1 MEFNLFII
9 PLTMIVTQLLKK
21 RVSSENVPFLAIL
34 IGLLAG
40 LAYGGY
46 YGGDLFAQA
55 FNGLVYGASASGI
68 YDIGASKIKGG
79 NE

>member
-9 PLTMIVTQLLKK
+9 PLTMIITQLLKGYVPTK
-21 RVSSENVPFLAIL
+21 YVPFLAVL

-40 LAYGGY
+40 LGYGSY

-55 FNGLVYGASASGI
+55 FNGLVYGASSCGL
-68 YDIGASKIKGG
+68 YDIGASQIKGDD
-79 NE
+79 E

>member
-9 PLTMIVTQLLKK
+9 PLTMIITQLLKGYVPNK
-21 RVSSENVPFLAIL
+21 YVPFLSVL

-40 LAYGGY
+40 LGYGAY

-55 FNGLVYGASASGI
+55 FNGLVYGASSCGL
-68 YDIGASKIKGG
+68 YDIGASQIKGD
-79 NE
+79 

>member
-9 PLTMIVTQLLKK
+9 PLTMIITQLLKGYVPNK
-21 RVSSENVPFLAIL
+21 YVPFLAVL

-40 LAYGGY
+40 LGYGAY

-55 FNGLVYGASASGI
+55 FNGLLYGASSSGL
-68 YDIGASKIKGG
+68 YDIGASQIKR
-79 NE
+79 NDV

>member
-9 PLTMIVTQLLKK
+9 PLTMIITQLLKGFVPTK
-21 RVSSENVPFLAIL
+21 YVPFLAVL
-34 IGLLAG
+34 VGFLAG
-40 LAYGGY
+40 LAYGAY

-68 YDIGASKIKGG
+68 YDIGASQIK
-79 NE
+79 EEEV

>member
-9 PLTMIVTQLLKK
+9 PLTMIITQLLKGYVPNK
-21 RVSSENVPFLAIL
+21 YVPFLAVL

-40 LAYGGY
+40 LGYGAY

-55 FNGLVYGASASGI
+55 FEGLVYGASSCGL
-68 YDIGASKIKGG
+68 YDIGASQIKG
-79 NE
+79 EVK

>member
-9 PLTMIVTQLLKK
+9 PLTMIITQLLKGYVPTK
-21 RVSSENVPFLAIL
+21 YVPFLAVL

-40 LAYGGY
+40 LGYGAY

-55 FNGLVYGASASGI
+55 FEGLVYGASSCGL
-68 YDIGASKIKGG
+68 YDIGASQIKGDG
-79 NE
+79 Q

>member
-9 PLTMIVTQLLKK
+9 PLTMIITQLLKGYVPSK
-21 RVSSENVPFLAIL
+21 YVPFLAVL

-40 LAYGGY
+40 LGYGAY

-55 FNGLVYGASASGI
+55 FNGLVYGASSCGL
-68 YDIGASKIKGG
+68 YDIGASQIKK
-79 NE
+79 EEE

>member
-9 PLTMIVTQLLKK
+9 PLTMIITQLLKGYVPTK
-21 RVSSENVPFLAIL
+21 YVPFLAVL

-40 LAYGGY
+40 LGYGAY

-55 FNGLVYGASASGI
+55 FEGLVYGASSCGL
-68 YDIGASKIKGG
+68 YDIGASQIKK
-79 NE
+79 EEE

>member
-9 PLTMIVTQLLKK
+9 PLTMIITQLLKGY
-21 RVSSENVPFLAIL
+21 VSNKYVPFLAVL

-40 LAYGGY
+40 LGYGAY

-55 FNGLVYGASASGI
+55 FEGLLYGASASGI
-68 YDIGASKIKGG
+68 YDIGASQIKEE
-79 NE
+79 NA

>member
-9 PLTMIVTQLLKK
+9 PLTMIVTQLLKGY
-21 RVSSENVPFLAIL
+21 VPSKYVPVLAIV

-55 FNGLVYGASASGI
+55 FEGLVYGASASGL
-68 YDIGASKIKGG
+68 YDIGASQLKGEG
-79 NE
+79 K

>member
-9 PLTMIVTQLLKK
+9 PLTMIITQLLKGYVPSK
-21 RVSSENVPFLAIL
+21 YVPFLAVL

-40 LAYGGY
+40 LGYGAY

-55 FNGLVYGASASGI
+55 FEGLVYGASSCGL
-68 YDIGASKIKGG
+68 YDIGASQIKK
-79 NE
+79 EEE

>member
-9 PLTMIVTQLLKK
+9 PLTMIITQLLKK
-21 RVSSENVPFLAIL
+21 RVSTDNVPFLAIS

-40 LAYGGY
+40 LAYGAY

-55 FNGLVYGASASGI
+55 FEGFVYGASASGI
-68 YDIGASKIKGG
+68 YDVGASKIKGDG
-79 NE
+79 E

>member
-9 PLTMIVTQLLKK
+9 TLTMIITQLLKSYVPNK
-21 RVSSENVPFLAIL
+21 YVPFLAVL

-40 LAYGGY
+40 LCYGAY

-55 FNGLVYGASASGI
+55 FEGLVYGASASGI
-68 YDIGASKIKGG
+68 YDIGASQIKGDG
-79 NE
+79 Q

>member
-9 PLTMIVTQLLKK
+9 PLTMIITQLLKGYVPTK
-21 RVSSENVPFLAIL
+21 YVPFLAVL

-40 LAYGGY
+40 LTYGWY

-55 FNGLVYGASASGI
+55 FNGLVYGASSCGL
-68 YDIGASKIKGG
+68 YDIGASQIKRDDV
-79 NE
+79 

>member
-9 PLTMIVTQLLKK
+9 PLTMIITQLLKGYVPTK
-21 RVSSENVPFLAIL
+21 YVPFLAVL

-40 LAYGGY
+40 LAYGAY

-55 FNGLVYGASASGI
+55 FDGIVYGASASGI
-68 YDIGASKIKGG
+68 YDIGASQIK
-79 NE
+79 EEE

>member
-9 PLTMIVTQLLKK
+9 PLTMIITQLLKGYVPTK
-21 RVSSENVPFLAIL
+21 YVPFLAVL

-40 LAYGGY
+40 LGYGAY

-68 YDIGASKIKGG
+68 YDIGASQIKEE
-79 NE
+79 NA